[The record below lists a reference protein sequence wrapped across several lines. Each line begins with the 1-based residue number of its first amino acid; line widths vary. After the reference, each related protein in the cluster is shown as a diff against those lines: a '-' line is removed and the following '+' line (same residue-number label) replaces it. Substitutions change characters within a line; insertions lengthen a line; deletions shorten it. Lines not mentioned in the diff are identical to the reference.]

1 MSENISLE
9 IKKSLWNSPYFIMIV
24 LMMGVFMMAIDMY
37 VFAPAITVI
46 VGNFNTSY
54 DWVSWTMTIYMLF
67 STCVMPLAG
76 KLSDIYGRKRI
87 YIIGVLLF
95 IIGSFACSISWN
107 IYVLVAFR
115 AVQAIGGGIIIPAAL
130 SAMGSAA
137 PPDKQGK
144 TMGALMAM
152 GALAMVIGPNIGG
165 YLVQNFGWR
174 TIFYINIPI
183 GILSILLAL
192 KFTESYGQTKYHLD
206 IFGSALLGGSLA
218 TLLYGFVRL
227 ENLPLTDITVY
238 PLFIASAVLFVALIL
253 FERRT
258 KEPILNMSLV
268 SRGDVL
274 SLMLAMLATSL
285 GLTSAMIFL
294 PTFAQVIL
302 HENIQNSG
310 AMLTPMA
317 ISLFIFA
324 IIGGILLDKV
334 GTKPMLILGTLVSI
348 ASLYGLAYY
357 VTDSTGL
364 IIIMMVIGAGFGL
377 SMGAY
382 QVLMLAMTPGTDKGT
397 SSALINT
404 FKGIGGAI
412 GPVIGGF
419 FLTDATTNKL
429 YSVSQAFNYVFLFA
443 MATAIVA
450 LVLLVYLAIISRH
463 SNYLPVPVATP

>member
-1 MSENISLE
+1 
-9 IKKSLWNSPYFIMIV
+9 
-24 LMMGVFMMAIDMY
+24 
-37 VFAPAITVI
+37 
-46 VGNFNTSY
+46 
-54 DWVSWTMTIYMLF
+54 
-67 STCVMPLAG
+67 
-76 KLSDIYGRKRI
+76 
-87 YIIGVLLF
+87 
-95 IIGSFACSISWN
+95 
-107 IYVLVAFR
+107 
-115 AVQAIGGGIIIPAAL
+115 
-130 SAMGSAA
+130 
-137 PPDKQGK
+137 
-144 TMGALMAM
+144 
-152 GALAMVIGPNIGG
+152 
-165 YLVQNFGWR
+165 
-174 TIFYINIPI
+174 
-183 GILSILLAL
+183 
-192 KFTESYGQTKYHLD
+192 
-206 IFGSALLGGSLA
+206 
-218 TLLYGFVRL
+218 
-227 ENLPLTDITVY
+227 
-238 PLFIASAVLFVALIL
+238 
-253 FERRT
+253 
-258 KEPILNMSLV
+258 
-268 SRGDVL
+268 
-274 SLMLAMLATSL
+274 MLAMLATSL